1 MYRKQGGES
10 NMTLENDEQYNDLL
24 VTTVVHSAKL
34 DGQMGVGIWDM
45 KNDTFELMEQITNY
59 PNGSFQ
65 SLPDFIDKVVLEK
78 DRKLAHHDLQEY
90 LDEKYDMYR
99 STFRIQTKDGQY
111 KWLLFKGR
119 IANNDRTGSQ
129 RFDLLIHDV
138 SGRNYSSGNDAQTNL
153 LNRDFFIRKLERLH
167 EDDHAAISF
176 ALLGITISN
185 YQSILDVYGYKVSM
199 KMIQEVSDI
208 LHQLLGE
215 NSEIATF
222 SHENYVALVYAPQHI
237 RSIVD
242 QIIETF
248 KTPLVI
254 DGQTI
259 AVEVNIGVTWSP
271 EHSTETMELL
281 LFVETATYQA
291 RKLGK
296 YQTVYFNQK
305 LSKSMHRRYLI
316 KTELSKAIKNN
327 EFYLLYQPQVDAR
340 TREIVG
346 VEALTRWENAKLGN
360 VPPDVFIP
368 IAENRGYMLELGHF
382 ILEES
387 IRTASRW
394 QKEGYHFGTMS
405 INLSPAELTT
415 VSYIDKLL
423 HLCEKYDLSK
433 SRLNLEITE
442 GLYIESIENSLGTV
456 RKLVEAGFNISVDD
470 FGTGYSNL
478 AFLAKAKIDTLKIDK
493 NLIDALDDKRGRILV
508 KSIIDL
514 GQNLGYK
521 VLAEGVETEEQLHI
535 LNEMDCNLIQ
545 GYYFSR
551 PKNHGEMEALL
562 KNGHTI

>member
-1 MYRKQGGES
+1 MIH
-10 NMTLENDEQYNDLL
+10 ENDEPSNDLL
-24 VTTVVHSAKL
+24 ETTVVHSAMQ

-90 LDEKYDMYR
+90 LDEKQDMYR
-99 STFRIQTKDGQY
+99 STFRIQTKEGQY

-119 IANNDRTGSQ
+119 IANNDRAGSQ
-129 RFDLLIHDV
+129 RFDLLVHDV
-138 SGRNYSSGNDAQTNL
+138 SGRNYSAGNDSETKL
-153 LNRDFFIRKLERLH
+153 LTRDFFIRKLKRLH
-167 EDDHAAISF
+167 EEEDTAIRF
-176 ALLGITISN
+176 TLLGVTISN

-199 KMIQEVSDI
+199 KLIQEVADI
-208 LHQLLGE
+208 LHQLLGK
-215 NSEIATF
+215 NSEIAAF
-222 SHENYVALVYAPQHI
+222 SHDNFVALVYTTPHI
-237 RSIVD
+237 RSTVN

-254 DGQTI
+254 DNQTI
-259 AVEVNIGVTWSP
+259 ALEVNLGVTFSP
-271 EHSTETMELL
+271 EHSSDAMEIL
-281 LFVETATYQA
+281 LFLETATYQA
-291 RKLGK
+291 RQLGK
-296 YQTVYFNQK
+296 YQTVYFNQR
-305 LSKSMHRRYLI
+305 LSKSIHQRYLI
-316 KTELSKAIKNN
+316 KTELSNALKEE
-327 EFYLLYQPQVDAR
+327 EFYLVYQPQVDAR
-340 TREIVG
+340 TRQIVG
-346 VEALTRWENAKLGN
+346 GEARTRWENAKRGN
-360 VPPDVFIP
+360 VRPDVFIL

-394 QKEGYHFGTMS
+394 QKEGYNFGTMS
-405 INLSPAELTT
+405 INLSPAELST
-415 VSYIDKLL
+415 VSYIDNIL
-423 HLCEKYDLSK
+423 HLCEKYDLPK

-456 RKLVEAGFNISVDD
+456 RKLVDAGFNISVDD

-535 LNEMDCNLIQ
+535 LNELDCNLIQ

-562 KNGHTI
+562 KSGNTI